1 MYKVRKT
8 KSSSQ
13 KKQVSTGWHSAVV
26 VSVAEPNGFRVGDAL
41 DIIYEIND
49 GGETKQHRERF
60 FMKGE
65 SARRARLDKIL
76 DTLDLEAYDDFV
88 GVKIDIHFQYEVN
101 HGRTFLN
108 ISEYRLTD
116 DSYGDHDPLSKGGEK

>member
-88 GVKIDIHFQYEVN
+88 GVKLDIHFQYEVN
-101 HGRTFLN
+101 NGRSFLN
-108 ISEYRLTD
+108 ISDYRLTD
-116 DSYGDHDPLSKGGEK
+116 DSYGDHDSLSKGGEK